1 MSYYSNIWTHMA
13 YLPPI
18 CGQKTG
24 HCISR
29 FHRSPS
35 ASMAFCAWQLQ
46 QLRRGNAY
54 WVAFCCLTKGT
65 WEVDQQSMGRNLQTW
80 RCGVIWYN
88 TTNGKRMPNKRGQ
101 NCDSWLQKL
110 TNTYLGMWLGIFMD
124 VITAKENIRWD
135 RTLFSSVK
143 YSPSC
148 QATTTT
154 SGRYP
159 TNFLASSS
167 FLKVMK
173 AYPLPSPV
181 LGDSHWVEYPAVIK
195 HVWLGRP
202 LLTRASVDRKF
213 IELND
218 GFSSKLC
225 LITRG

>member
-1 MSYYSNIWTHMA
+1 MFPLFWWSDLYSLLLQPCWLQPPIRCSIYLRWTSLYVAHTLSILIGHIASNTNMSYYSNIWTHLE

-18 CGQKTG
+18 CGQKAG

-101 NCDSWLQKL
+101 
-110 TNTYLGMWLGIFMD
+110 
-124 VITAKENIRWD
+124 
-135 RTLFSSVK
+135 
-143 YSPSC
+143 
-148 QATTTT
+148 
-154 SGRYP
+154 
-159 TNFLASSS
+159 
-167 FLKVMK
+167 
-173 AYPLPSPV
+173 
-181 LGDSHWVEYPAVIK
+181 
-195 HVWLGRP
+195 
-202 LLTRASVDRKF
+202 
-213 IELND
+213 
-218 GFSSKLC
+218 
-225 LITRG
+225 